1 MPDHEVHA
9 PGVETRLKKQ
19 RRGFYHDPSPGFAA
33 VGESHAAAKARAGE
47 KKLACVLDGA
57 RSALAKFGLL
67 QRKDGDP
74 VEAMSDLFRYED
86 FGLPVRGDPTK
97 GRPPRPLRALRDR
110 SFGPAAPPGSA
121 GSAMEFSSA
130 VHPDTAMAY
139 HGV

>member
-1 MPDHEVHA
+1 MPDHEIHA
-9 PGVETRLKKQ
+9 PGVQTRLKKK

-33 VGESHAAAKARAGE
+33 VNETHATAQARAGE
-47 KKLACVLDGA
+47 KKLASALDGA
-57 RSALAKFGLL
+57 REALAKFGLL
-67 QRKDGDP
+67 QRKDADP

-97 GRPPRPLRALRDR
+97 ARPLKAMRDR
-110 SFGPAAPPGSA
+110 SFGPARPTGSA